1 MIQWFRNLFGQKEID
16 DAMKY
21 LVVGMGNMHPDYDST
36 RHNIGFEL
44 ADKLAVENEVK
55 FEHEN
60 LGDLGTFKYK
70 GRTIW
75 LLKPSTYMNR
85 SGKSVKYWM
94 DKKKIKQE
102 NILILIDDLNLKFG
116 DVRLR
121 PKGSHGGHNG
131 LKDIDQY
138 LGNNN
143 YSRLRMGI
151 GNDYKRGQQVD
162 FVLGKWDKE
171 EQEELPT
178 ILDKATKK
186 MQEFIFN
193 RKPAGRN

>member
-1 MIQWFRNLFGQKEID
+1 MIQWFRNLFGQKEIED
-16 DAMKY
+16 TMKY

-44 ADKLAVENEVK
+44 ADKIAAENEVK
-55 FEHEN
+55 FQHEN

-70 GRTIW
+70 GRTVW

-94 DKKKIKQE
+94 EKKKIQQE
-102 NILILIDDLNLKFG
+102 NVLILIDDLNLKFG
-116 DVRLR
+116 DIRLK
-121 PKGSHGGHNG
+121 PKGSNGGHNG
-131 LKDIDQY
+131 LKDIDQH

-143 YSRLRMGI
+143 YARLRMGI

-162 FVLGKWDKE
+162 FVLGKWDKDE
-171 EQEELPT
+171 RDELPT

-186 MQEFIFN
+186 MQEFLFN
-193 RKPAGRN
+193 RKPRN

>member
-1 MIQWFRNLFGQKEID
+1 MIQWFRNLFGQKEIED
-16 DAMKY
+16 TMKY

-44 ADKLAVENEVK
+44 ADKIAAENEVK
-55 FEHEN
+55 FQHEN

-70 GRTIW
+70 GRTVW

-94 DKKKIKQE
+94 EKKKIQQE
-102 NILILIDDLNLKFG
+102 NLLILIDDLNLKFG
-116 DVRLR
+116 DIRLK
-121 PKGSHGGHNG
+121 PKGSNGGHNG
-131 LKDIDQY
+131 LKDIDQH

-143 YSRLRMGI
+143 YARLRMGI

-162 FVLGKWDKE
+162 FVLGKWDKDE
-171 EQEELPT
+171 RDELPT

-186 MQEFIFN
+186 MQEFLFN
-193 RKPAGRN
+193 RKPRN

>member
-85 SGKSVKYWM
+85 SGKSVKYWI